1 MGTIEIIGIVG
12 GSMIAII
19 SYFLKRTMDEIKEIK
34 DMSLGTKSKVEIL
47 ESQSVLQIKYLNEKF
62 DNLSNNMKDLTT
74 EIKSL
79 RNELHEKKNSK
90 L

>member
-47 ESQSVLQIKYLNEKF
+47 ESQSILQIKYLNEKF